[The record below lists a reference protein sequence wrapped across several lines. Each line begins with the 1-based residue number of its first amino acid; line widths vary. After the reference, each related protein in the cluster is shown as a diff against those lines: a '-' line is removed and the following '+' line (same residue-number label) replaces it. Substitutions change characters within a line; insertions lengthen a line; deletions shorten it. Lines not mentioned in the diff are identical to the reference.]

1 MQILQLLKL
10 FLLPLTVVG
19 VLSALIPVIMKT
31 DILVLQNS
39 MGETSITEFMQQLML
54 LVAVVVFYLNA
65 KVDAKGR
72 AFWILV
78 AGFFGCMFLREL
90 DHYMDFIAHG
100 FWFYPTITLAIVT
113 IFYSIKNGENM
124 VETAIEF
131 KQGNSYLF
139 IFIGLVVVLI
149 FSRVFGTGSL
159 WEDLMANN
167 YDRLY
172 KTIIQES
179 LELFG
184 YLLIFIGACQQALY
198 IKRQKAE
205 QNR

>member
-1 MQILQLLKL
+1 MHFLQLLKL
-10 FLLPLTVVG
+10 FLLPLVVVG
-19 VLSALIPVIMKT
+19 ALSALIPVIMKT
-31 DILVLQNS
+31 DILVLKNS
-39 MGETSITEFMQQLML
+39 MGETSITEFMQQFML
-54 LVAVVVFYLNA
+54 LVAVVVFYVNA

-90 DHYMDFIAHG
+90 DHYMDAIVHG
-100 FWFYPTITLAIVT
+100 FWFYPTMALAIAT
-113 IFYSIKNGENM
+113 IVYALKNGEHM
-124 VETAIEF
+124 VSTAIDF
-131 KQGNSYLF
+131 KKGHAYLF
-139 IFIGLVVVLI
+139 IFIGLVIVLI

-159 WEDLMANN
+159 WEDLMMDN

-184 YLLIFIGACQQALY
+184 YFFIFIGACYQAWQL
-198 IKRQKAE
+198 KRAKAE
-205 QNR
+205 

>member
-1 MQILQLLKL
+1 MHIFQLLKL
-10 FLLPLTVVG
+10 FLLPLIIVG

-31 DILVLQNS
+31 DILVLQNN
-39 MGETSITEFMQQLML
+39 MGETSITEFMQQLLL
-54 LVAVVVFYLNA
+54 LVAVVVFYVNA
-65 KVDAKGR
+65 KVDGQGR

-90 DHYMDFIAHG
+90 DHYMDAIVHG
-100 FWFYPTITLAIVT
+100 FWFYPTITLAIGT
-113 IFYSIKNGENM
+113 IFYALKNGEHM

-131 KQGNSYLF
+131 KRGNAYLF
-139 IFIGLVVVLI
+139 IFIGLVIVLI

-159 WEDLMANN
+159 WEDLMADN

-179 LELFG
+179 MELFG
-184 YLLIFIGACQQALY
+184 YLLIFIGACQQALNL
-198 IKRQKAE
+198 KRGQQA
-205 QNR
+205 